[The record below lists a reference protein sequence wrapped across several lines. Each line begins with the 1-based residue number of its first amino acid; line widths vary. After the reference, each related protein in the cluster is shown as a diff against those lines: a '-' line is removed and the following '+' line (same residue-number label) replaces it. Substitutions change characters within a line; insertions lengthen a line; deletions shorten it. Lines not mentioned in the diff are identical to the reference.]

1 MIPMYELRDV
11 VITLHHLT
19 FYILLISYDFDMSCL
34 CNEWWKGRIIH
45 RRLGTKMLA
54 HCQNFHETSLTM
66 STIFCKETAI
76 KEHLYWTIWEKNH
89 KSDSLQGHSGLLWCD
104 LHDSA
109 TWPDDKGSQWTWKW
123 WMLDTKAGRECC
135 LWVLAKRQLCRKK
148 HVTRPDITRH
158 LSADFFWYV
167 SGVDTQLAD
176 LHSDTCAIHEI
187 YWFQALLPVPGGRHP
202 EEGQWFC
209 DVGCCHSLHACF
221 F

>member
-1 MIPMYELRDV
+1 MVKGQDHPSQIGNKNASALPEFSWNITDHEYHILQRNSNQGTFVLDYLR
-11 VITLHHLT
+11 
-19 FYILLISYDFDMSCL
+19 
-34 CNEWWKGRIIH
+34 
-45 RRLGTKMLA
+45 
-54 HCQNFHETSLTM
+54 
-66 STIFCKETAI
+66 
-76 KEHLYWTIWEKNH
+76 KNH